1 MRILGFIMMMTGL
14 LSLLPVQAQAAGEL
28 EQQTNYQITAPDQA
42 TTGSKV
48 QIGWSGKQAAGNYIT
63 IVPPDAAEGEYRQYA
78 YTAEG
83 ATLGLSMPV
92 ETGVYELRLN
102 SESLGKVLARRSI
115 EVVAAQVELTFP
127 QQVIAGSEVEVGFS
141 GSVDGEDWI
150 TIVPAGAAPGTYK
163 SYQYCKEG
171 SPLSL
176 QVPEAAGSYEVRYVS
191 GFQNHTLLAKPIT
204 VVASFA
210 SLHAEPSGYVGHR
223 LAVQWEGP
231 AGRGD
236 YLSIAQ
242 VGASNGSYVS
252 YQFLAQS
259 GNSLELELPVEP
271 GAYEIRYQTGGEHQI
286 LARQP
291 IEVVTV
297 ATALKVAGPV
307 IAGEN
312 FYVDWQGPD
321 GEGDSISIQREDDN
335 ASFDWSYTKW
345 RNPIE
350 LNAPGKPGH
359 YRLCYMNSK
368 NQILAETSLEVIPG
382 NKPGS
387 LSITGETTAPLSLEG
402 VAVEVVLDA
411 SGSMLKRQ
419 RGKTRMAVARAALEQ
434 MVQKE
439 LAEQSEFALRVFGHR
454 QAGSCQSDLEIPLSA
469 LDKQVV
475 SQKIDGIHA
484 QNLAKTPIADSL
496 DQVTQDLAGH
506 KGPAIVVLLTDGEET
521 CGGDPKASIQRLIDA
536 GTEVR
541 INVVGFSIG
550 DSGLKRLFQEW
561 AQAGNGV
568 FLDASTPEQLTQR
581 LAQSLHTPFR
591 VVDGAGKVIAQ
602 GTMDKEPVTLKAGSY
617 RLEWGSGW
625 GQHREFEI
633 ESGQVTTVKI

>member
-14 LSLLPVQAQAAGEL
+14 LCLLPEQAQAAGEL
-28 EQQTNYQITAPDQA
+28 EQQTHYQITAPDQA
-42 TTGSKV
+42 TIGSKV
-48 QIGWSGKQAAGNYIT
+48 QIGWSGKQVSGNYIT

-83 ATLGLSMPV
+83 ATLALSMPI
-92 ETGVYELRLN
+92 ETGVYEIRLN

-115 EVVAAQVELTFP
+115 EVVAAHVELTFP

-141 GSVDGEDWI
+141 GAVDGEDWI
-150 TIVPAGAAPGTYK
+150 TIVPTGAAPGAYK

-204 VVASFA
+204 VVAAFA
-210 SLHAEPSGYVGHR
+210 SLHAEPSAYVGHR

-242 VGASNGSYVS
+242 VGASNESYVS
-252 YQFLAQS
+252 YQLLAQS
-259 GNSLELELPVEP
+259 GNPLELELPVEP
-271 GAYEIRYQTGGEHQI
+271 GTYEIRYQTGGEHQV

-307 IAGEN
+307 IAGET
-312 FYVDWQGPD
+312 FSVEWQGPD
-321 GEGDSISIQREDDN
+321 GEGDYISIRQGEEK
-335 ASFDWSYTKW
+335 APFDWSYTKW

-350 LNAPGKPGH
+350 LHAPGKPGR
-359 YRLCYMNSK
+359 YRLCYQNRK
-368 NQILAETSLEVIPG
+368 HRTLAEAVLDVTPG

-387 LSITGETTAPLSLEG
+387 LSIVGGTPDTSSLNG
-402 VAVEVVLDA
+402 TAVEVVLDA
-411 SGSMLKRQ
+411 SGSMLKREG
-419 RGKTRMAVARAALEQ
+419 GKTRMAVARAALAK
-434 MVQKE
+434 MVEKE
-439 LAEQSEFALRVFGHR
+439 LVEQSEFALRVFGHR

-469 LDKQVV
+469 LDRPIVA
-475 SQKIDGIHA
+475 QKIDGIHA

-496 DQVTQDLAGH
+496 DQVAQDLAGH

-550 DSGLKRLFQEW
+550 DSGLKRLFQAW

-581 LAQSLHTPFR
+581 MAQSLHTPFR
-591 VVDGAGKVIAQ
+591 VVEGAGKVVAQ

-625 GQHREFEI
+625 AQHREFEI
-633 ESGQVTTVKI
+633 QSGQVTTVKI